1 MRLSFSTMS
10 LRRRANIFSLITI
23 TIVVMT
29 SAALTR
35 DFVDEVDRQSLI
47 TDRLEPAAQ
56 IAGSLQAATA
66 QTSAAIAQ
74 CVVTGEADER
84 RLAETSL
91 TESTD
96 LLGSLERLV
105 SSDPALQVSAGVV
118 AGTFETWVTED
129 VMPLLA
135 DMAEGRTAA
144 AEARVDAPSAK
155 RHFVEI
161 DSANTQLITDIEAA
175 RTEGLIDLRRITQN
189 LGLALIVA
197 AILAI
202 GLSAC
207 STLALRAWILDPLDR
222 VRRDL
227 RQAAS
232 LPTHETPIEP
242 TGAQEIAEV
251 AKDAEALRRELLR
264 EIDAAQAARVALE
277 HGAPTVVALER
288 EMAPPSGTPL
298 GGVDLFGTTRAAQG
312 VIAGD
317 WWDAVPL
324 LGGGLGLIIADVSGH
339 DLHAGITAVGLRS
352 VFRTGLLAGLSADRV
367 MDLAATGRQSG
378 GLLVTAFI
386 ALVPDGSDTL
396 EWANAG
402 HHPPLIVRGDG
413 TIRSC
418 GITGQLLSPLGGQW
432 RTDQAPFGAGEICL
446 AFTDGLVESL
456 DEHGEELGQDGL
468 VSIIEGLTPSVR
480 ADPTELV
487 EHVIG
492 QARLRAIEW
501 NADDITVLAFGR
513 GT

>member
-1 MRLSFSTMS
+1 MSLSFPSMS
-10 LRRRANIFSLITI
+10 LRRRATIFSLITI

-74 CVVTGEADER
+74 YVVTGEGDER

-91 TESTD
+91 AESTN
-96 LLGSLERLV
+96 LLASLERLV
-105 SSDPALQVSAGVV
+105 SSDPALQVSARVV

-135 DMAEGRTAA
+135 DMAEGRKSA
-144 AEARVDAPSAK
+144 AEAMVDAPSAN
-155 RHFVEI
+155 RHFAEI
-161 DSANTQLITDIEAA
+161 DSANTQLITHIEAA
-175 RTEGLIDLRRITQN
+175 RTEGLTDLRRITQS
-189 LGLALIVA
+189 LGLALIAA

-207 STLALRAWILDPLDR
+207 TILALRAWILDPLDR
-222 VRRDL
+222 VRADL
-227 RQAAS
+227 RQAAA
-232 LPTHETPIEP
+232 LPTHETPIAP

-251 AKDAEALRRELLR
+251 AKDAEALRRALLR

-277 HGAPTVVALER
+277 HGAPAVVALER
-288 EMAPPSGTPL
+288 EMAPPSDTDRAGIN
-298 GGVDLFGTTRAAQG
+298 VFGTTRAAQG

-352 VFRTGLLAGLSADRV
+352 VFRTGLLAGLRADQV
-367 MDLAATGRQSG
+367 MDLAANGRRTG

-386 ALVPDGSDTL
+386 ALVPVGSDTL

-413 TIRSC
+413 TIGSC
-418 GITGQLLSPLGGQW
+418 GSTGQLLSPLGGQW
-432 RTDQAPFGAGEICL
+432 RTDQAPFGPGDICL

-456 DEHGEELGQDGL
+456 DERGEELGQHGL
-468 VSIIEGLTPSVR
+468 VSIIEGLAPSVR
-480 ADPTELV
+480 ADPAELA
-487 EHVIG
+487 ECVIG
-492 QARLRAIEW
+492 RVRLRATEW

-513 GT
+513 DT

>member
-1 MRLSFSTMS
+1 MS
-10 LRRRANIFSLITI
+10 LLLHRMNLRRRAAIFSLITI
-23 TIVVMT
+23 TIVVVT

-56 IAGSLQAATA
+56 IAGSLQATTA
-66 QTSAAIAQ
+66 QTSAGIAQ
-74 CVVTGEADER
+74 YVVTGEGDER
-84 RLAETSL
+84 GLAETSL
-91 TESTD
+91 AKSID
-96 LLGSLERLV
+96 LLDSLERLL
-105 SSDPALQVSAGVV
+105 SSDPALQMSTRVV
-118 AGTFETWVTED
+118 ARTYGTWVTED
-129 VMPLLA
+129 VIPLFA
-135 DMAEGRTAA
+135 DMAEGRTSAA
-144 AEARVDAPSAK
+144 KRRVDAPSAA
-155 RHFVEI
+155 RHFTDL
-161 DSANTQLITDIEAA
+161 DSANTQLIASIEAA

-189 LGLALIVA
+189 LGIVLIAA

-222 VRRDL
+222 VRADL
-227 RQAAS
+227 RQAAA

-251 AKDAEALRRELLR
+251 AKDAEALRRALLR

-288 EMAPPSGTPL
+288 EMAPPSDPHLAGINM
-298 GGVDLFGTTRAAQG
+298 FGTTRAAQG

-324 LGGGLGLIIADVSGH
+324 PGGGFGLIIADVSGH

-352 VFRTGLLAGLSADRV
+352 VFRTALLAGLSADQV
-367 MDLAATGRQSG
+367 MDLAVTGRQSG

-386 ALVPDGSDTL
+386 ALVPDGTDTL
-396 EWANAG
+396 EWVNAG

-413 TIRSC
+413 TIGSC

-432 RTDQAPFGAGEICL
+432 RTDQAPFGPGEICL

-456 DEHGEELGQDGL
+456 DEHGEELGQHGL
-468 VSIIEGLTPSVR
+468 VSIIEGMAPSVR

-492 QARLRAIEW
+492 QARLRATEW

-513 GT
+513 TT

>member
-1 MRLSFSTMS
+1 MS
-10 LRRRANIFSLITI
+10 LRRRASIFSLITI

-74 CVVTGEADER
+74 YVVTAEGDEQ

-91 TESTD
+91 AHSTD
-96 LLGSLERLV
+96 LLASLERLV
-105 SSDPALQVSAGVV
+105 SSEPALQVSAGVV
-118 AGTFETWVTED
+118 AGTFATWVAAD

-155 RHFVEI
+155 RHFAEI
-161 DSANTQLITDIEAA
+161 DFANTQLITNIEAA
-175 RTEGLIDLRRITQN
+175 RTEGLIDLRRITQS
-189 LGLALIVA
+189 LGLALIA
-197 AILAI
+197 AALLAI

-207 STLALRAWILDPLDR
+207 TILALRVWILDPLDR
-222 VRRDL
+222 VRSDL
-227 RQAAS
+227 RDAAE

-242 TGAQEIAEV
+242 TGALEIAEV
-251 AKDAEALRRELLR
+251 AKDAEALRRALLR
-264 EIDAAQAARVALE
+264 EIDVAQAARVALE
-277 HGAPTVVALER
+277 HGAPAVVALER
-288 EMAPPSGTPL
+288 EMAPPSDARL

-317 WWDAVPL
+317 WWDAVSLPD
-324 LGGGLGLIIADVSGH
+324 GGLGLIIADVSGH

-352 VFRTGLLAGLSADRV
+352 IFRTGLLAGLRPDQV
-367 MDLAATGRQSG
+367 MDLAAKGLRTG
-378 GLLVTAFI
+378 GLLVTAFV

-402 HHPPLIVRGDG
+402 HHPPLIVRGNG
-413 TIRSC
+413 TIGSC
-418 GITGQLLSPLGGQW
+418 GSTGQLLSPLGGQW
-432 RTDQAPFGAGEICL
+432 HTQQTPFSPGDVCL

-456 DEHGEELGQDGL
+456 DEAGEELGQHGL
-468 VSIIEGLTPSVR
+468 VSIIEGLAPSVR
-480 ADPTELV
+480 ADPAELA
-487 EHVIG
+487 ECVIAR
-492 QARLRAIEW
+492 ARLRATEW

-513 GT
+513 GR